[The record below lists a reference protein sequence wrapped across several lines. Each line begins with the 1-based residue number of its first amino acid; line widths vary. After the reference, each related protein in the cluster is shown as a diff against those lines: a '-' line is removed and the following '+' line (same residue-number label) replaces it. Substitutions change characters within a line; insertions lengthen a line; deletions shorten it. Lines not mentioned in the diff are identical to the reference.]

1 MIENILLV
9 GFGGHARSVAD
20 CIEQTGK
27 YQIIGYTDEKKANP
41 DNGYAYLGS
50 DDELAHIFESG
61 THLAAVT
68 VGQLGP
74 DRTRHKLYERLKQ
87 IGFEL
92 PVIIDPSAMVADHV
106 VVEEGTFVGK
116 GAIINS
122 NSHIGKMCII
132 NTGALC
138 EHDNHIGDF
147 CHIAVKA
154 VCCGMVTIGDNS
166 FVGANATVIQE
177 KMLGEEVVVG
187 AGAIVLSDMKD
198 GETRYGIVA
207 R

>member
-1 MIENILLV
+1 MMQNILLV

-41 DNGYAYLGS
+41 DNGYAYLGN
-50 DDELAHIFESG
+50 DDELARIFESG

-92 PVIIDPSAMVADHV
+92 PVIIDPSAIVADHV
-106 VVEEGTFVGK
+106 VIEEGTFVGK

-138 EHDNHIGDF
+138 EHDNVIGDF
-147 CHIAVKA
+147 CHIAVRA
-154 VCCGMVTIGDNS
+154 VSSGMVTIGSNS
-166 FVGANATVIQE
+166 FIGANATIIQGVN
-177 KMLGEEVVVG
+177 LGNEVVIG
-187 AGAIVLSDMKD
+187 AGSVVLHDVKD
-198 GETRYGIVA
+198 KEKRYGIV
-207 R
+207 

>member
-1 MIENILLV
+1 MEKIILV

-20 CIEQTGK
+20 SIEQAGK
-27 YQIIGYTDEKKANP
+27 YQIIGYTDVKKANP
-41 DNGYAYLGS
+41 DNGYSYLGR
-50 DDELAHIFESG
+50 DDELTHIFENG

-68 VGQLGP
+68 VGQLGT

-92 PVIIDPSAMVADHV
+92 PVIIDPSVMVADHV
-106 VVEEGTFVGK
+106 VIEEGTFVGK

-138 EHDNHIGDF
+138 EHDNVIGDF
-147 CHIAVKA
+147 CHIAVRA
-154 VCCGMVTIGDNS
+154 VSSGMVTIGSNS
-166 FVGANATVIQE
+166 FIGANATIIQGVN
-177 KMLGEEVVVG
+177 LGNEVVIG
-187 AGAIVLSDMKD
+187 AGSVVLHDVKD
-198 GETRYGIVA
+198 KEKRYGIV
-207 R
+207 